1 MGKEKEE
8 MAKSGHSSFP
18 LPPLLLSFVAGCFG
32 FCLLPFGLRVRR
44 ALRSLRPVF
53 RYRLVSVLGPGP
65 WPSLTRQTLPGVRQR
80 LASALSNRLHSLRRS
95 LRAKE
100 SLSPKR
106 LKSRTLC
113 WKVHDLGFEPWFRSS
128 SRRSSWRPYPRPS
141 RGWSPGSSMRSSWR
155 RTPRSSLGLSMRSSY
170 GSSSA

>member
-1 MGKEKEE
+1 MPRTKDEVQRTKQRGRRKVKWR
-8 MAKSGHSSFP
+8 SPVIRHFHFP
-18 LPPLLLSFVAGCFG
+18 LYSCPLSRGVLTFG
-32 FCLLPFGLRVRR
+32 FCLLSFDLRVRR

-53 RYRLVSVLGPGP
+53 HYRLVSVLGPGP
-65 WPSLTRQTLPGVRQR
+65 WPSLTRQMLPGVRQR
-80 LASALSNRLHSLRRS
+80 LASALSNRLHSIGRS

-113 WKVHDLGFEPWFRSS
+113 QQVHGLGFEPWFRSS

-141 RGWSPGSSMRSSWR
+141 RD
-155 RTPRSSLGLSMRSSY
+155 GLR
-170 GSSSA
+170 GRP